1 MRIANHDNRL
11 VLLLRGEDGRERGVD
26 VERASDSRFAAD
38 PQAIYE
44 RWDDFRDWAVE
55 AGTRLEATVA
65 VRRDLLGPPVPRPR
79 QVFAI
84 GLNYHDHAAE
94 SNMTGSAVPP
104 TFTKFPTCLTGPYA
118 TVVLPPGN
126 VDWEVELVAV
136 MGRAA
141 HQVPVEAAWQH
152 VAGVTVGQDLSER
165 VSQLIPPVPQFSL
178 GKSFPGFGPIGPAVV
193 TLDEL
198 PDPNDLVIGCE
209 LDGEILQKGRTSQM
223 IFNVPRLIAHL
234 SSVVTL
240 LPGDIIFTGTPSGV
254 GQARTP
260 QRFLKPGRTLVS
272 SIQGVGQIETTFTA
286 A

>member
-11 VLLLRGEDGRERGVD
+11 VLLLWGEDGRERGLD

-55 AGTRLEATVA
+55 AGTRMEATVA
-65 VRRDLLGPPVPRPR
+65 IRRDLLGPPVPRPR

-141 HQVPVEAAWQH
+141 HQ
-152 VAGVTVGQDLSER
+152 
-165 VSQLIPPVPQFSL
+165 
-178 GKSFPGFGPIGPAVV
+178 
-193 TLDEL
+193 L

>member
-1 MRIANHDNRL
+1 
-11 VLLLRGEDGRERGVD
+11 
-26 VERASDSRFAAD
+26 
-38 PQAIYE
+38 
-44 RWDDFRDWAVE
+44 
-55 AGTRLEATVA
+55 
-65 VRRDLLGPPVPRPR
+65 
-79 QVFAI
+79 
-84 GLNYHDHAAE
+84 
-94 SNMTGSAVPP
+94 MTGSAVPP